1 MAMQVPN
8 PYAVGVQGERQVETG
23 LVSAPLMQS
32 TANDRAEELNRN
44 QAKFA
49 AAMRQF
55 QDQVDKTRIMDMS
68 NQLQDAVT
76 DITSGENGYEKLEGN
91 NALTRPDNRPLWDEV
106 DERYKLASDEII
118 KKAGNARQRMAIMSI
133 SNQMRQGLRESVNS
147 WVIRQNK
154 VYTEA
159 VHADSLN
166 KAGVMALSDDEATSQ
181 SGFAAIRSLTKAKAD
196 REGIPPDYSATLG
209 ALHLDKASSIVT
221 NLGAEAGRE
230 YLRAN
235 KGEMTAAQIARLKD
249 VIEIKKD
256 SENITRL
263 TENIMAKGLTEQ
275 EAMKLTENL
284 GDKYKDKVQQL
295 VKAEY
300 NQIDQ
305 AKKERVKD
313 LEDMVWRAYDQG
325 EPIPADIQAEMRALD
340 PKKYRDLFDGN
351 GVFLELGKAP
361 SVSDQQ
367 VTGELEALYNNDIE
381 SFAELDLRPFS
392 TRLTKDDMKRFTNLQ
407 SKAGDASYKE
417 FKKELDFRIRAE
429 SLMDSEAKKVRAA
442 ANKLFDEAK
451 SQSSKGVVDE
461 PRRMQLIKTLFTK
474 SSDWG
479 WNRPKGYEAILGNPD
494 VNTSQALFDA
504 GVYGTGENRARAE
517 MWLKDVGIANWESA
531 TKEQQRVASSI
542 AAGAGW
548 PEDIKK
554 KALDQLEKI
563 KQDRRAKGKVTPP
576 DWEGRAFEILL
587 RQNVFGQ

>member
-32 TANDRAEELNRN
+32 TANDRAEELDHN
-44 QAKFA
+44 QKKFA
-49 AAMRQF
+49 EAMRQF

-159 VHADSLN
+159 VHVDSLN

-196 REGIPPDYSATLG
+196 REGVPPDYSATLG

-221 NLGAEAGRE
+221 NLGAEAGRD

-235 KGEMTAAQIARLKD
+235 KGEMTAAQSARLKD

-284 GDKYKDKVQQL
+284 GDKYKDKVQKL

-305 AKKERVKD
+305 AERKLVNE
-313 LEDMVWRAYDQG
+313 LEDMVWRAYSEGQ
-325 EPIPADIQAEMRALD
+325 PIPADAQAQLRELD
-340 PKKYRDLFDGN
+340 PKKYHDLFDGN

-367 VTGELEALYNNDIE
+367 VLSELEDLYNNDIE

-429 SLMDSEAKKVRAA
+429 SLVDSEAKKVRAA

-479 WNRPKGYEAILGNPD
+479 WNRPKGYEAILDNPD

-554 KALDQLEKI
+554 KALNQLEKI

>member
-32 TANDRAEELNRN
+32 TANDRAEELDHN
-44 QAKFA
+44 QKKFA
-49 AAMRQF
+49 EAMRNY

-196 REGIPPDYSATLG
+196 REGVPPDYSATLG

-221 NLGAEAGRE
+221 NLGAEAGRD

-284 GDKYKDKVQQL
+284 GDKYKDKVQKL

-305 AKKERVKD
+305 ANRKLVNE
-313 LEDMVWRAYDQG
+313 LEDMVWRAYSEGQ
-325 EPIPADIQAEMRALD
+325 PIPADAQAQLRELD
-340 PKKYRDLFDGN
+340 PKKYHDLFDGN

-367 VTGELEALYNNDIE
+367 VSSELEDLYNNDIE

-451 SQSSKGVVDE
+451 SQSSKGVIDE

-474 SSDWG
+474 TPYF
-479 WNRPKGYEAILGNPD
+479 WNRNKGYDVILDNPD

-517 MWLKDVGIANWESA
+517 MWLKDVGIANWETA

-548 PEDIKK
+548 PEDVKK

>member
-32 TANDRAEELNRN
+32 TANDRAEELDHN
-44 QAKFA
+44 QKKFA

-221 NLGAEAGRE
+221 NLGAEAGRD

-263 TENIMAKGLTEQ
+263 TENIMDKGLTEQ

-284 GDKYKDKVQQL
+284 GDKYKDKVQKL

-305 AKKERVKD
+305 ANRKLVNE
-313 LEDMVWRAYDQG
+313 LEDMVWRAYSEGQ
-325 EPIPADIQAEMRALD
+325 PIPADAQAQLRELD
-340 PKKYRDLFDGN
+340 PKKYHDLFDGN

-367 VTGELEALYNNDIE
+367 VSSELEDLYNNDIE
-381 SFAELDLRPFS
+381 SFADLDLRPFS

-417 FKKELDFRIRAE
+417 FQKELEFRIQAE
-429 SLMDSEAKKVRAA
+429 SLMASEAKKVRAA

-474 SSDWG
+474 KSG
-479 WNRPKGYEAILGNPD
+479 WWSKTKGYDAILDNPD

-504 GVYGTGENRARAE
+504 GIYGTGENRARAE

-563 KQDRRAKGKVTPP
+563 KQDRRAKGKVTQP
-576 DWEGRAFEILL
+576 DWEGRAFELLL

>member
-32 TANDRAEELNRN
+32 TANDRAEELDHN
-44 QAKFA
+44 QKKFA
-49 AAMRQF
+49 EAMRNY

-91 NALTRPDNRPLWDEV
+91 NALERPDNRPLWDEV
-106 DERYKLASDEII
+106 NERYKLAAEEII

-221 NLGAEAGRE
+221 NLGAEAGRD

-284 GDKYKDKVQQL
+284 GDKYKDKVQKL

-305 AKKERVKD
+305 ANRKLVNE
-313 LEDMVWRAYDQG
+313 LEDMVWRAYSEGQ
-325 EPIPADIQAEMRALD
+325 PIPADAQAQLRELD
-340 PKKYRDLFDGN
+340 PKKYHDLFDGN

-367 VTGELEALYNNDIE
+367 VSSELEDLYNNDIE

-474 SSDWG
+474 TPYF
-479 WNRPKGYEAILGNPD
+479 WNRNKGYDVILDNPD

-517 MWLKDVGIANWESA
+517 MWLKDVGIANWETA

-548 PEDIKK
+548 PEDVKK

>member
-1 MAMQVPN
+1 
-8 PYAVGVQGERQVETG
+8 
-23 LVSAPLMQS
+23 
-32 TANDRAEELNRN
+32 
-44 QAKFA
+44 
-49 AAMRQF
+49 
-55 QDQVDKTRIMDMS
+55 
-68 NQLQDAVT
+68 
-76 DITSGENGYEKLEGN
+76 
-91 NALTRPDNRPLWDEV
+91 
-106 DERYKLASDEII
+106 
-118 KKAGNARQRMAIMSI
+118 
-133 SNQMRQGLRESVNS
+133 
-147 WVIRQNK
+147 
-154 VYTEA
+154 
-159 VHADSLN
+159 
-166 KAGVMALSDDEATSQ
+166 
-181 SGFAAIRSLTKAKAD
+181 
-196 REGIPPDYSATLG
+196 
-209 ALHLDKASSIVT
+209 
-221 NLGAEAGRE
+221 
-230 YLRAN
+230 
-235 KGEMTAAQIARLKD
+235 MTTAQIARLKD

-284 GDKYKDKVQQL
+284 GDKYKDKVQKL

-305 AKKERVKD
+305 ANRKLVNE
-313 LEDMVWRAYDQG
+313 LEDMVWRAYSEGQ
-325 EPIPADIQAEMRALD
+325 PIPADAQAQLRELD
-340 PKKYRDLFDGN
+340 PKKYHDLFDGN

-367 VTGELEALYNNDIE
+367 VSSELEDLYNNDIE

-392 TRLTKDDMKRFTNLQ
+392 TRLTKDDMRRFTNLQ

-429 SLMDSEAKKVRAA
+429 SLVDSEAKKVRAA

-474 SSDWG
+474 ATDWRG
-479 WNRPKGYEAILGNPD
+479 TKGYKVILNNPD

-504 GVYGTGENRARAE
+504 GVYGTRENRARAE
-517 MWLKDVGIANWESA
+517 MWLKDVGIANWETA

-576 DWEGRAFEILL
+576 DWEGRAFELLL

>member
-32 TANDRAEELNRN
+32 TANDRAEELDHN
-44 QAKFA
+44 QKKFA
-49 AAMRQF
+49 EAMRQF

-106 DERYKLASDEII
+106 NERYKLASDEII

-221 NLGAEAGRE
+221 NLGAEAGRD

-284 GDKYKDKVQQL
+284 GDKYKDKVQKL

-305 AKKERVKD
+305 ANRKLVNE
-313 LEDMVWRAYDQG
+313 LEDMVWRAYSEGQ
-325 EPIPADIQAEMRALD
+325 PIPADAQAQLRELD
-340 PKKYRDLFDGN
+340 PKKYHDLFDGN

-367 VTGELEALYNNDIE
+367 VSSELEDLYNNDIE
-381 SFAELDLRPFS
+381 SFADLDLRPFS

-417 FKKELDFRIRAE
+417 FQKELEFRIQAE
-429 SLMDSEAKKVRAA
+429 SLMASEAKKVRAA

-474 SSDWG
+474 KSG
-479 WNRPKGYEAILGNPD
+479 WWSKTKGYDAILDNPD

-504 GVYGTGENRARAE
+504 GIYGTGENRARAE

>member
-32 TANDRAEELNRN
+32 TANDRAEELDHN
-44 QAKFA
+44 QKKFA
-49 AAMRQF
+49 EAMRNY

-91 NALTRPDNRPLWDEV
+91 NALERPDNRPLWDEV

-221 NLGAEAGRE
+221 NQGAEAGRD

-235 KGEMTAAQIARLKD
+235 KGEMTTAQIARLKD

-284 GDKYKDKVQQL
+284 GDKYKDKVQKL

-305 AKKERVKD
+305 ANRKLVNE
-313 LEDMVWRAYDQG
+313 LEDMVWRAYSEGQ
-325 EPIPADIQAEMRALD
+325 PIPADAQAQLRELD
-340 PKKYRDLFDGN
+340 PKKYHDLFDGN

-367 VTGELEALYNNDIE
+367 VSSELEDLYNNDIE

-474 SSDWG
+474 TPYF
-479 WNRPKGYEAILGNPD
+479 WNRNKGYDVILDNPD
-494 VNTSQALFDA
+494 VNTSQSLFDA

-517 MWLKDVGIANWESA
+517 MWLKDVGIANWETA

-576 DWEGRAFEILL
+576 DWEGRAFELLL

>member
-32 TANDRAEELNRN
+32 TANDRAEELDHN
-44 QAKFA
+44 QKKFA
-49 AAMRQF
+49 EAMRNY

-91 NALTRPDNRPLWDEV
+91 NALERPDNRPLWDEV

-221 NLGAEAGRE
+221 NQGAEAGRD

-235 KGEMTAAQIARLKD
+235 KGEMTTAQIARLKD

-284 GDKYKDKVQQL
+284 GDKYKDKVQKL

-305 AKKERVKD
+305 ANRKLVNE
-313 LEDMVWRAYDQG
+313 LENMVWRAYSEGQ
-325 EPIPADIQAEMRALD
+325 PIPADAQAQLRELD
-340 PKKYRDLFDGN
+340 PKKYHDLFDGN

-367 VTGELEALYNNDIE
+367 VSSELEDLCNNDIE

-392 TRLTKDDMKRFTNLQ
+392 TRLTKDDMRRFTNLQ

-429 SLMDSEAKKVRAA
+429 SLVDSEAKKVRAA

-461 PRRMQLIKTLFTK
+461 PRRRQLIKTLFTK
-474 SSDWG
+474 ATDWRG
-479 WNRPKGYEAILGNPD
+479 TKGYKVILNNPD
-494 VNTSQALFDA
+494 GNTSQALFDA
-504 GVYGTGENRARAE
+504 GVYGTRENRARAE
-517 MWLKDVGIANWESA
+517 MWLKDVGIANWETA

-576 DWEGRAFEILL
+576 DWEGRAFELLL

>member
-32 TANDRAEELNRN
+32 TANDRAEELDHN
-44 QAKFA
+44 QKKFA
-49 AAMRQF
+49 EAMRNY

-91 NALTRPDNRPLWDEV
+91 NALERPDNRPLWDEV

-159 VHADSLN
+159 VHAESLN

-196 REGIPPDYSATLG
+196 REGIPPDYSSTLG

-221 NLGAEAGRE
+221 NLGAEAGRD

-249 VIEIKKD
+249 VIKIKKD

-284 GDKYKDKVQQL
+284 GDKYKDKVQKL

-300 NQIDQ
+300 DQIDQ
-305 AKKERVKD
+305 AERKLVNE
-313 LEDMVWRAYDQG
+313 LEDMVWRAYNDGQ
-325 EPIPADIQAEMRALD
+325 PIPADAQAQLRELD
-340 PKKYRDLFDGN
+340 PKKYHDLFDGN

-392 TRLTKDDMKRFTNLQ
+392 TRLTKDDMKRFMNLQ

-548 PEDIKK
+548 PEDVKK

>member
-32 TANDRAEELNRN
+32 TANDRAEELDHN
-44 QAKFA
+44 QKKFA
-49 AAMRQF
+49 EAMRNY

-196 REGIPPDYSATLG
+196 REGVPPDYSATLG
-209 ALHLDKASSIVT
+209 ALHLDKASTIVT
-221 NLGAEAGRE
+221 NLGAEAGRD

-256 SENITRL
+256 SENITSL

-392 TRLTKDDMKRFTNLQ
+392 ARLTKDDMKRFTNLQ

-548 PEDIKK
+548 PEDVKK
-554 KALDQLEKI
+554 KALDQLETI

>member
-221 NLGAEAGRE
+221 NLGAEAGRD

-340 PKKYRDLFDGN
+340 PKKYRDMFDGN

-504 GVYGTGENRARAE
+504 GVYGTGENRSRAE

>member
-32 TANDRAEELNRN
+32 TANDRAEELDHN
-44 QAKFA
+44 QKKFA
-49 AAMRQF
+49 EAMRNY

-91 NALTRPDNRPLWDEV
+91 NALERPDNRPLWDEV

-221 NLGAEAGRE
+221 NLGAEAGRD

-351 GVFLELGKAP
+351 GVFLELGKVP

-367 VTGELEALYNNDIE
+367 TYNYLKEQYEFNPE
-381 SFAELDLRPFS
+381 GFASADLRQFS
-392 TRLTKDDMKRFTNLQ
+392 AKLTKADMDELKGLQ
-407 SKAGDASYKE
+407 KKAGDASLND
-417 FKKELDFRIRAE
+417 FKAKLNSRIVAE
-429 SLMDSEAKKVRAA
+429 GLNTEKAKQLRLAGDRLFESARKQYPDGVPQ
-442 ANKLFDEAK
+442 ANQD
-451 SQSSKGVVDE
+451 QI
-461 PRRMQLIKTLFTK
+461 IKTLFTAG
-474 SSDWG
+474 SGLFAD
-479 WNRPKGYEAILGNPD
+479 KGYKVIAKNPEED
-494 VNTSQALFDA
+494 VSSVLLES
-504 GVYGTGENRARAE
+504 GVYGTGDNRARAE
-517 MWLKDVGIANWESA
+517 MLLKGFGVANWQSA
-531 TKEQQRVASSI
+531 TKDQRRAAASF

-548 PEDIKK
+548 PDDLREQ
-554 KALDQLEKI
+554 AR
-563 KQDRRAKGKVTPP
+563 KQVLQVQQKRFDEGKPAHITNEVI
-576 DWEGRAFEILL
+576 EAQIMHNL
-587 RQNVFGQ
+587 FGK

>member
-32 TANDRAEELNRN
+32 TANDRAEELDHN
-44 QAKFA
+44 QKKFA
-49 AAMRQF
+49 EAMRNY

-68 NQLQDAVT
+68 NQLQDAVA

-91 NALTRPDNRPLWDEV
+91 NALERPDNRPLWDEV

-221 NLGAEAGRE
+221 NLGAEAGRD

-351 GVFLELGKAP
+351 GVFMELGKAP

-367 VTGELEALYNNDIE
+367 VSSELEDLYNNDIE
-381 SFAELDLRPFS
+381 SFADLDLRPFS

-417 FKKELDFRIRAE
+417 FQKELEFRIQAE
-429 SLMDSEAKKVRAA
+429 SLMASEAKKVRAA

-474 SSDWG
+474 KSG
-479 WNRPKGYEAILGNPD
+479 WWSKTKGYDAILDNPD

-504 GVYGTGENRARAE
+504 GIYGTGENRARAE

>member
-351 GVFLELGKAP
+351 GVFMELGKAP

-367 VTGELEALYNNDIE
+367 VSSELEELYNNDIE
-381 SFAELDLRPFS
+381 SFADLDLRPFS

-417 FKKELDFRIRAE
+417 FQKELEFRIQAE
-429 SLMDSEAKKVRAA
+429 SLMASEVKKVRAA

-474 SSDWG
+474 KSG
-479 WNRPKGYEAILGNPD
+479 WWSKTKGYDAILDNPD

-504 GVYGTGENRARAE
+504 GIYGTGENRARAE

>member
-32 TANDRAEELNRN
+32 TANDRAEELDHN
-44 QAKFA
+44 QKKFA
-49 AAMRQF
+49 EAMRNY

-305 AKKERVKD
+305 ANRKQVNE
-313 LEDMVWRAYDQG
+313 LEDMVWRAYSEGQ
-325 EPIPADIQAEMRALD
+325 PIPADAQAQLRELD
-340 PKKYRDLFDGN
+340 PKKYHDLFDGN

-367 VTGELEALYNNDIE
+367 VSSELEDLYNNDIE

-474 SSDWG
+474 KSG
-479 WNRPKGYEAILGNPD
+479 WWSKTKGYDAILDNPD

-504 GVYGTGENRARAE
+504 GIYGTGENRARAE

>member
-284 GDKYKDKVQQL
+284 GDKYKDKVQKL

-300 NQIDQ
+300 DQIDQ
-305 AKKERVKD
+305 AERKLVNE
-313 LEDMVWRAYDQG
+313 LEDMVWRAYNDGQ
-325 EPIPADIQAEMRALD
+325 PIPADAQAQLRELD
-340 PKKYRDLFDGN
+340 PKKYHDLFDGN

>member
-32 TANDRAEELNRN
+32 TANDRAEELDHN
-44 QAKFA
+44 QKKFA
-49 AAMRQF
+49 EAMRNY

-91 NALTRPDNRPLWDEV
+91 NALERPDNRPLWDEV

-221 NLGAEAGRE
+221 NQGAEAGRD

-235 KGEMTAAQIARLKD
+235 KGEMTTAQIARLKD

-284 GDKYKDKVQQL
+284 GDKYKDKVQKL

-305 AKKERVKD
+305 ANRKLVNE
-313 LEDMVWRAYDQG
+313 LEDMVWRAYSEGQ
-325 EPIPADIQAEMRALD
+325 PIPADAQAQLRELD
-340 PKKYRDLFDGN
+340 PKKYHDLFDGN

-367 VTGELEALYNNDIE
+367 VSSELEDLYNNDIE
-381 SFAELDLRPFS
+381 SFAELDLRPFF
-392 TRLTKDDMKRFTNLQ
+392 TRLTKDDMRRFTNLQ

-429 SLMDSEAKKVRAA
+429 SLVDSEAKKVRAA

-474 SSDWG
+474 ATDWRG
-479 WNRPKGYEAILGNPD
+479 TKGYKVILNNPD

-504 GVYGTGENRARAE
+504 GVYGTRENRARAE
-517 MWLKDVGIANWESA
+517 MWLKDVGIANWETA

-576 DWEGRAFEILL
+576 DWEGRAFELLL

>member
-8 PYAVGVQGERQVETG
+8 PYSVGVQGERQVETG

-32 TANDRAEELNRN
+32 TANDRAEELDHN
-44 QAKFA
+44 QKKFA
-49 AAMRQF
+49 EAMRNY

-91 NALTRPDNRPLWDEV
+91 NALERPDNRPLWDEV
-106 DERYKLASDEII
+106 NERYKLAAEEII

-196 REGIPPDYSATLG
+196 REGVPPDYSATLG

-221 NLGAEAGRE
+221 NLGAEAGRD

-249 VIEIKKD
+249 VIKIKKD

-284 GDKYKDKVQQL
+284 GDKYKDKVQKL

-305 AKKERVKD
+305 ANRKLVNE
-313 LEDMVWRAYDQG
+313 LEDMVWRAYSEGQ
-325 EPIPADIQAEMRALD
+325 PIPADAQAQLRELD
-340 PKKYRDLFDGN
+340 PKKYHDLFDGN

-367 VTGELEALYNNDIE
+367 VSSELEDLYNNDIE

-392 TRLTKDDMKRFTNLQ
+392 TRLTKDDMRRFTNLQ

-429 SLMDSEAKKVRAA
+429 SLVDSEAKKVRAA

-474 SSDWG
+474 ATDWRG
-479 WNRPKGYEAILGNPD
+479 TKGYKVILNNPD

-504 GVYGTGENRARAE
+504 GVYGTRENRARAE
-517 MWLKDVGIANWESA
+517 MWLKDVGIANWETA

-576 DWEGRAFEILL
+576 DWEGRAFELLL

>member
-32 TANDRAEELNRN
+32 TANDRAEELDHN
-44 QAKFA
+44 QKKFA
-49 AAMRQF
+49 EAMRNY

-91 NALTRPDNRPLWDEV
+91 NALERPDNRPLWDEV

-221 NLGAEAGRE
+221 NQGAEAGRD

-235 KGEMTAAQIARLKD
+235 KGEMTTAQIARLKD

-284 GDKYKDKVQQL
+284 GDKYKDKVQKL

-305 AKKERVKD
+305 ANRKLVNE
-313 LEDMVWRAYDQG
+313 LEDMVWRAYSEGQ
-325 EPIPADIQAEMRALD
+325 PIPADAQAQLRELD
-340 PKKYRDLFDGN
+340 PKKYHDLFDGN

-367 VTGELEALYNNDIE
+367 VSSELEDLYNNDIE

-392 TRLTKDDMKRFTNLQ
+392 TRLTKDDMRRFTNLQ

-429 SLMDSEAKKVRAA
+429 SLVDSEAKKVRAA

-474 SSDWG
+474 ATDWRG
-479 WNRPKGYEAILGNPD
+479 TKGYKVILNNPD

-504 GVYGTGENRARAE
+504 GVYGTRENRARAE
-517 MWLKDVGIANWESA
+517 MWLKDVGIANWETA

-576 DWEGRAFEILL
+576 DWEGRAFELLL

>member
-32 TANDRAEELNRN
+32 TANDRAEELDHN
-44 QAKFA
+44 QKKFA
-49 AAMRQF
+49 EAMRNY

-196 REGIPPDYSATLG
+196 REGVPPDYSATLG
-209 ALHLDKASSIVT
+209 ALHLDKASTIVT
-221 NLGAEAGRE
+221 NLGAEAGRD

-263 TENIMAKGLTEQ
+263 TENIMAKGSRSR
-275 EAMKLTENL
+275 K
-284 GDKYKDKVQQL
+284 
-295 VKAEY
+295 
-300 NQIDQ
+300 
-305 AKKERVKD
+305 
-313 LEDMVWRAYDQG
+313 
-325 EPIPADIQAEMRALD
+325 P
-340 PKKYRDLFDGN
+340 
-351 GVFLELGKAP
+351 
-361 SVSDQQ
+361 
-367 VTGELEALYNNDIE
+367 
-381 SFAELDLRPFS
+381 
-392 TRLTKDDMKRFTNLQ
+392 
-407 SKAGDASYKE
+407 
-417 FKKELDFRIRAE
+417 
-429 SLMDSEAKKVRAA
+429 
-442 ANKLFDEAK
+442 
-451 SQSSKGVVDE
+451 
-461 PRRMQLIKTLFTK
+461 
-474 SSDWG
+474 
-479 WNRPKGYEAILGNPD
+479 
-494 VNTSQALFDA
+494 
-504 GVYGTGENRARAE
+504 
-517 MWLKDVGIANWESA
+517 
-531 TKEQQRVASSI
+531 
-542 AAGAGW
+542 
-548 PEDIKK
+548 
-554 KALDQLEKI
+554 
-563 KQDRRAKGKVTPP
+563 
-576 DWEGRAFEILL
+576 
-587 RQNVFGQ
+587 

>member
-32 TANDRAEELNRN
+32 TANDRAEELDHN
-44 QAKFA
+44 QKKFA
-49 AAMRQF
+49 EAMRNY

-209 ALHLDKASSIVT
+209 ALHLDKASTIVT
-221 NLGAEAGRE
+221 NLGAEAGRD

-305 AKKERVKD
+305 AKKERVND

-351 GVFLELGKAP
+351 GVFMELGKAP

-392 TRLTKDDMKRFTNLQ
+392 TRLTKDDMKRFMNLQ